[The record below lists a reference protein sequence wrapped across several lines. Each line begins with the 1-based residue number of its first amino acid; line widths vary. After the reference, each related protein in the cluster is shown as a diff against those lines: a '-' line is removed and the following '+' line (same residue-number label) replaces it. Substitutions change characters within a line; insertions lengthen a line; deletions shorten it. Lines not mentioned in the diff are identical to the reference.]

1 MTSIPANYSGP
12 ESQYTQ
18 DINLYLCLVGTEVG
32 ETEEGEVVMAELE
45 ATVVEVEEDMAVLV
59 VETDMEAAVV
69 EGVAMAAE
77 EGEGA
82 VMEVAEVAAEM
93 ANMAILAAR

>member
-1 MTSIPANYSGP
+1 M
-12 ESQYTQ
+12 
-18 DINLYLCLVGTEVG
+18 G

-82 VMEVAEVAAEM
+82 VMEVATVSQYRPSCVVPVTVM
-93 ANMAILAAR
+93 YVVGCQK

>member
-1 MTSIPANYSGP
+1 
-12 ESQYTQ
+12 
-18 DINLYLCLVGTEVG
+18 
-32 ETEEGEVVMAELE
+32 MAELE
-45 ATVVEVEEDMAVLV
+45 DTVVEVGEDMAVLV

-69 EGVAMAAE
+69 EGVDMAAE

-82 VMEVAEVAAEM
+82 VMEVAELAAEM

>member
-1 MTSIPANYSGP
+1 M
-12 ESQYTQ
+12 
-18 DINLYLCLVGTEVG
+18 G

-45 ATVVEVEEDMAVLV
+45 ATVVEVEEDMAVLGG
-59 VETDMEAAVV
+59 ETDMEAAVV